1 LKKRGKNM
9 NMQRFKSIIIKEF
22 IQIKRDKA
30 SFGIALMMPIMM
42 ILLFGYAVSTEL
54 ENISM
59 TVLDQSQTTESREL
73 IKSFENT
80 SYFKVVGQD
89 NTIEAIQEKIDKGIV
104 HSALIIG
111 PDYATLLDKGEKP
124 SIQLIIDG
132 SDPTTARTALSSGV
146 LAAQMHG
153 LVVSQQLS
161 EKVSGSIKQGG
172 IDVNTKV
179 LYNPDLRNQNFTI
192 PGLIGLILQNITVL
206 LTAFALVRERE
217 RGTIEQLIVSPLTSV
232 EIIIGKLVP
241 YVIIGFLDFL
251 FSLAL
256 GLFWFNVP
264 LNGSLGLLIFLG
276 AGFVICSLA
285 IGILISTISKTQ
297 LQAMQLTLLVILPS
311 VLLSGFVFPR
321 EAMPKIIQLIGNVIP
336 LTYFLNILRGIILK
350 GVGFSYLFNDVALL
364 FTLGLVLLV
373 LSIVRF
379 RQKLD

>member
-1 LKKRGKNM
+1 M
-9 NMQRFKSIIIKEF
+9 NMQRFKSIIKKEF
-22 IQIKRDKA
+22 IQIRRDKA

-80 SYFKVVGQD
+80 SYFKIVGQD
-89 NTIEAIQEKIDKGIV
+89 KTIDAIQEKIDKGIV

-111 PDYATLLDKGEKP
+111 PDYESLLLKGEKP
-124 SIQLIIDG
+124 SVQLIIDG
-132 SDPTTARTALSSGV
+132 SDPTTARTAFSSGV
-146 LAAQMHG
+146 LSAQMHG
-153 LVVSQQLS
+153 MVVSQKLS

-192 PGLIGLILQNITVL
+192 PGLIGLIMQNITVL
-206 LTAFALVRERE
+206 LTAFALVREKE

-232 EIIIGKLVP
+232 EIILGKLVP
-241 YVIIGFLDFL
+241 YVLIGFVDFL

-256 GLFWFNVP
+256 GLLWFHVP
-264 LNGSLGLLIFLG
+264 IVGSLGLLIFLG
-276 AGFVICSLA
+276 FGFVICSLA

-321 EAMPKIIQLIGNVIP
+321 EAMPKVIQLIGNVIP

-350 GVGFSYLFNDVALL
+350 GVGFSYLFKDVALL